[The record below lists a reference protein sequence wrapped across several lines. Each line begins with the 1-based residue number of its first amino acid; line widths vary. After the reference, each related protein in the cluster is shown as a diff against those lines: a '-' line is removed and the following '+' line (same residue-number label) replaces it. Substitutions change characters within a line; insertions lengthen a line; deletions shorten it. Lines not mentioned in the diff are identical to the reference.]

1 AGPARAP
8 ARRASS
14 GPPGTGGHPPP
25 GARGAAPPPP
35 PQPRRHGPGAPG
47 RPAGGGSH
55 RGYCDLVVNA
65 IEARVVS
72 QSRFKTPPVGLGST
86 LIVKRSTTCESV
98 DSFRSILNRSRS
110 ALCAVPHCPVSLFTI
125 SFQPFAVGS
134 V

>member
-1 AGPARAP
+1 A
-8 ARRASS
+8 
-14 GPPGTGGHPPP
+14 GTGGEAPACACM
-25 GARGAAPPPP
+25 GAHTTR
-35 PQPRRHGPGAPG
+35 PQARRQGPGGPC

-134 V
+134 VHSV